1 MSTTDGNHRYSDRWP
16 AEGLENVPL
25 CPVCG
30 SGRRRLVHSGLR
42 DRVIGCAPGEW
53 ALQRCEGCG
62 SAYLDP
68 RPLLATIASAYSSY
82 WTHTRTG
89 GVNYA
94 TASWWRR
101 FRIAQR
107 NSYLNSH
114 YGYDLKPAAWYPLFL
129 SNSRRRR
136 FDTFTG
142 YLRFPGPGARVLDI
156 GCGNG
161 GFLWQMRSLGWDVSG
176 VEPDPK
182 SAAQSREAGLDV
194 REGLL
199 QQQSLPEAH
208 FDAITMNHVIEHL
221 HNPMDTLQQC
231 WKLLKPDGHITV
243 ITPNFG
249 SRGHELYGSDW
260 VALDPPRHLVLFTE
274 NSLRW
279 MLESCGFTVMRPP
292 RPSLKAREHF
302 KQSIIIRRGGNLV
315 ARRSNLP
322 LATRVLIEWQAA
334 QANRATQIDP
344 GCGEEIILLGEK
356 PAKNQ

>member
-1 MSTTDGNHRYSDRWP
+1 MSTTGNNHRNPDRWP
-16 AEGLENVPL
+16 AEGLEKVPL

-30 SGRRRLVHSGLR
+30 SSHRQPVHTGLR

-53 ALQRCEGCG
+53 TSYRCEGCG

-68 RPLLATIASAYSSY
+68 RPSRATIALAYSSY
-82 WTHTRTG
+82 WTHARTG
-89 GVNYA
+89 GVNYEK
-94 TASWWRR
+94 ASWWRR

-114 YGYDLKPAAWYPLFL
+114 YGYDLKPSAWHPFFL
-129 SNSRRRR
+129 SNARRRR

-161 GFLWQMRSLGWDVSG
+161 GFLWQMRSLGWNVCG

-221 HNPMDTLQQC
+221 HDPVDTLRQC
-231 WKLLKPDGHITV
+231 WKLLKPGGHITV

-249 SRGHELYGSDW
+249 SHGHDLYGPDW

-274 NSLRW
+274 NSLRRV
-279 MLESCGFTVMRPP
+279 LESCGFTVTRPS

-302 KQSIIIRRGGNLV
+302 KQSSIIRRGGLV
-315 ARRSNLP
+315 ARRPKLP
-322 LATRVLIEWQAA
+322 LATRWLIAWQAA
-334 QANRATQIDP
+334 QADRATQVHP
-344 GCGEEIILLGEK
+344 RCGEEIVLLGEK
-356 PAKNQ
+356 PAKNR

>member
-1 MSTTDGNHRYSDRWP
+1 MSSIEGNRSAPERWP
-16 AEGLENVPL
+16 ADGLENVPL

-30 SGRRRLVHSGLR
+30 SGQRQLVHTGLR

-53 ALQRCEGCG
+53 TLHRCKECG
-62 SAYLDP
+62 SGFLDP
-68 RPLLATIASAYSSY
+68 RPTLATVALAYSSY
-82 WTHTRTG
+82 WTHTRPG

-94 TASWWRR
+94 EASWWRR

-107 NSYLNSH
+107 NGYLSSH
-114 YGYDLKPAAWYPLFL
+114 YGYDLKPAAWHPLFL

-161 GFLWQMRSLGWDVSG
+161 GFLWQMRSLGWKVCG

-182 SAAQSREAGLDV
+182 SAAQAREAGLDV

-199 QQQSLPEAH
+199 QQQAFPEAH

-221 HNPMDTLQQC
+221 HDPVDTLRHC
-231 WKLLKPDGHITV
+231 WKILKPGGHITV

-249 SRGHELYGSDW
+249 SRGHELYGPDW

-274 NSLRW
+274 NSLRRA
-279 MLESCGFTVMRPP
+279 MESCGFAVARPAS
-292 RPSLKAREHF
+292 PSLKAREHF
-302 KQSIIIRRGGNLV
+302 KQSVIIRRGGLV
-315 ARRSNLP
+315 AQNPKLP
-322 LATRVLIEWQAA
+322 LAAKWEVERRAA
-334 QANRATQIDP
+334 QADRATRTDP
-344 GCGEEIILLGEK
+344 GRGEEVICLGEK
-356 PAKNQ
+356 PAKQR